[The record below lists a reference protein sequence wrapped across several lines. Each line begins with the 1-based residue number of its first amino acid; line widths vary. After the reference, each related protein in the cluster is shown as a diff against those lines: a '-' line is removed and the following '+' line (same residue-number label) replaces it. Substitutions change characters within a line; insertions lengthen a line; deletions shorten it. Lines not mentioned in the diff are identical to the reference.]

1 MHELFAF
8 IDALPQLQNCS
19 TVNMCYFLY
28 YFISNKEE
36 RSPQFSYIYIKC
48 MKKSNNNSISH
59 HQVCPIF
66 SHTYTHSFCKRK
78 KHLYKFFYNESKQK
92 FVIIPFLTHQ
102 TLLPAAIGRHRRAFL
117 FYFIGQ
123 CIQSMMEKLCGNV
136 IRVKKKTTTH
146 GERAFYETARICRH
160 R

>member
-1 MHELFAF
+1 MHEKKQQQQHFAPSSVSHF
-8 IDALPQLQNCS
+8 FPHIYTQFLQA
-19 TVNMCYFLY
+19 
-28 YFISNKEE
+28 K
-36 RSPQFSYIYIKC
+36 
-48 MKKSNNNSISH
+48 
-59 HQVCPIF
+59 
-66 SHTYTHSFCKRK
+66 K

-146 GERAFYETARICRH
+146 GERAFYETARICR
-160 R
+160 RR